1 MSFWQQMQSL
11 FRKWQTMADEANGL
25 TQLSSP
31 QVSESPT
38 ITADP
43 DLRPVGRCYVEA
55 MAVQSAL
62 IALKTAQ
69 ENLRRAVLA
78 FGDCRA
84 ETKEEAGDYAAANNT
99 SFEDAV
105 EAAMLKIAV
114 NASIIED
121 IVTQA
126 CSDCSEDSE

>member
-1 MSFWQQMQSL
+1 MV
-11 FRKWQTMADEANGL
+11 DEASES
-25 TQLSSP
+25 TQLTSP
-31 QVSESPT
+31 QVSESPS

-69 ENLRRAVLA
+69 ENLRKAVLA

-114 NASIIED
+114 NASIVED

-126 CSDCSEDSE
+126 YGDCSDCSDCSEDSNE

>member
-1 MSFWQQMQSL
+1 
-11 FRKWQTMADEANGL
+11 MADEASES
-25 TQLSSP
+25 TQLTSQ

-38 ITADP
+38 TTADP

-69 ENLRRAVLA
+69 ENLRKAVLA
-78 FGDCRA
+78 LGDCRA
-84 ETKEEAGDYAAANNT
+84 EARAESGDYAAANST

-105 EAAMLKIAV
+105 EAALLSIAT

-121 IVTQA
+121 IVKQA
-126 CSDCSEDSE
+126 CSKCSEESN

>member
-1 MSFWQQMQSL
+1 
-11 FRKWQTMADEANGL
+11 MADEASESIQL
-25 TQLSSP
+25 TSP
-31 QVSESPT
+31 QVSESLS

-69 ENLRRAVLA
+69 ENLRRAVLVL
-78 FGDCRA
+78 GDCRA
-84 ETKEEAGDYAAANNT
+84 ETKEEAGDYAAANST

-105 EAAMLKIAV
+105 EAAMLEIAV

-121 IVTQA
+121 IVKTA
-126 CSDCSEDSE
+126 CSDCSEESN